1 MSEKIVFNLNKPSP
15 TFIASADIHLGKK
28 LYNFPELEEDLRDN
42 FVRLVELAIEKDVRY
57 LIIAGDLFE
66 DNNYTKP
73 HTIAFIAKLV
83 AKLALH
89 DIKLIGIAGDHDKPL
104 KGEAWIR
111 ISDILPVTIEP
122 SFTGL
127 DYFDYSYVTVDELV
141 TALTGDKNP
150 ENIKW
155 IFLHCQFP
163 QLFKMAEPKKL
174 IDFNKLELFKNF
186 PNLQGIIAGDIHS
199 GPETKAYGVNREA
212 YVGYTGSLGI
222 TDIAESRTVKSVLYC
237 DGKNLIRLPFQQR
250 RAWKEINFQ
259 GEAAVNFDV
268 SAELEWINKEKF
280 KPVLKINW
288 DNNSDPYINKLT
300 ALYEAAL
307 VKLQQHPIG
316 SLTNDECEE
325 VLTSRSDITTDV
337 KIEKALHSCC
347 DGDEDLYTLSLSLLN
362 NDVKDTLDQ
371 FKAKYEL

>member
-1 MSEKIVFNLNKPSP
+1 
-15 TFIASADIHLGKK
+15 
-28 LYNFPELEEDLRDN
+28 
-42 FVRLVELAIEKDVRY
+42 
-57 LIIAGDLFE
+57 
-66 DNNYTKP
+66 
-73 HTIAFIAKLV
+73 
-83 AKLALH
+83 
-89 DIKLIGIAGDHDKPL
+89 
-104 KGEAWIR
+104 
-111 ISDILPVTIEP
+111 
-122 SFTGL
+122 
-127 DYFDYSYVTVDELV
+127 
-141 TALTGDKNP
+141 
-150 ENIKW
+150 
-155 IFLHCQFP
+155 
-163 QLFKMAEPKKL
+163 
-174 IDFNKLELFKNF
+174 
-186 PNLQGIIAGDIHS
+186 
-199 GPETKAYGVNREA
+199 
-212 YVGYTGSLGI
+212 
-222 TDIAESRTVKSVLYC
+222 VLYC